1 MKTEMCE
8 KLGYRLI
15 HVWEDEWDKDKES
28 IKEKLKN
35 IFEDKEVID
44 YSKQLDRSWYSIF
57 QVQNKNIEILL
68 PEISE
73 RGNYQVENC
82 GYFKLKEDK

>member
-8 KLGYRLI
+8 KAGYRLI
-15 HVWEDEWDKDKES
+15 HIWEDEWDKDKES

-44 YSKQLDRSWYSIF
+44 YSKPLDRSWYSIF
-57 QVQNKNIEILL
+57 QVQNKNIEIL
-68 PEISE
+68 PSE
-73 RGNYQVENC
+73 VIERNGYHVENC
-82 GYFKLKEDK
+82 GYMKVNK